1 MTSLKVA
8 ETSDRILLRYYNMSQ
23 EQLAGWSEWS
33 EGVDLLEEPL
43 EDLSTRIEPQAI
55 RTEVIGHHGKEK
67 EYGSSLF

>member
-23 EQLAGWSEWS
+23 EQLAGWSEWT

-43 EDLSTRIEPQAI
+43 EVLPVRIEPQAI
-55 RTEVIGHHGKEK
+55 RTEVIGYFEKEK
-67 EYGSSLF
+67 EYGSS